1 MDPEPLPRKLVAILY
16 ADVAEYSR
24 LTGED
29 EDATHRRLADNLDLL
44 TATVDS
50 YGGEV
55 MNFAGDAAL
64 AKFEAIVDALSCAAR
79 IQSEIKVRN
88 DELPDDRK
96 VQFRIGVNLA
106 DVIEDRHE
114 IYGDGVNV
122 AARLESLAAPG
133 RICISESVHSAVG
146 NKLPFDYEFLGER
159 EVKNIATAV
168 KVYQI
173 HLKPGADLPEP
184 TGTSKKKRQT
194 RRQMA
199 VAAGVALMVSAGG
212 ILAWFEPWDSQED
225 SGSTERTAFSLP
237 DKPSIAVLPFENMSD
252 DPKQEY
258 FADGVTE
265 DLTTDLS
272 KLSGLFVVARDSTFA
287 YKGKPLNV
295 QQVAKELGVRY
306 VLEGSVRRSD
316 GQIRINAQLID
327 AFSGGHMWAERYDA
341 SMTDIFALQDKVTQN
356 VVTALAVRLTG
367 PERRQQEKNGNP
379 KAYDAFLRGRAYFNL
394 STPED
399 YAKALPYFEKAIQL
413 DPGYPR
419 AHAWLAAMYW
429 NLWNEDWQ
437 ATLGM
442 TADQA
447 IAKLEYHLEA
457 AMADPTPMAHSIASA
472 LYAAKGRYDEAI
484 AQSNRSIL
492 LDPNSAIGFK
502 GLGRILNKSGRPA
515 EGLEVIKKATR
526 LDPRGDDGGDD
537 TYRIGESLF
546 LLGRYDEA
554 VKMFLTYVNRS
565 GDEEWGSLLLAAN
578 YAQLGRTKEAQAAI
592 ARFDEIRAKRGLRP
606 YTLAEFD
613 DWAFAPSVR
622 EQYRESLRKA
632 GMQPGASSS
641 PVFAGVNLAPN
652 DVEGATTI
660 DAARARALLDE
671 GVTFVDV
678 RGKDPAWES
687 GRIPGAVHLHLYH
700 DFSEEKLTKVVAKE
714 DPLVIY
720 ASGLR
725 SRESGAASARAVSWG
740 FENVYYFHEGFPG
753 WRGAGY
759 AVEVASQ

>member
-29 EDATHRRLADNLDLL
+29 EDATHRRLAQYLDLL

-79 IQSEIKVRN
+79 IQSEIKIRN
-88 DELPDDRK
+88 DELAEDKK

-106 DVIEDRHE
+106 DVIEDRRD

-133 RICISESVHSAVG
+133 GICVSESVHSAIG
-146 NKLPFDYEFLGER
+146 SKLPFEYEFLGER
-159 EVKNIATAV
+159 EVKNIVSAV

-173 HLKPGADLPEP
+173 HLKPGAELPEP
-184 TGTSKKKRQT
+184 TGVSKRKRQI
-194 RRQMA
+194 RRQVA
-199 VAAGVALMVSAGG
+199 VAAGVALMLSAGG
-212 ILAWFEPWDSQED
+212 LVAWFEPWETAERASPLD
-225 SGSTERTAFSLP
+225 RTAFEVP

-272 KLSGLFVVARDSTFA
+272 KLSGLFVVARDSSFA

-295 QQVAKELGVRY
+295 QDVARELGVRY

-327 AFSGGHMWAERYDA
+327 GFSGGHLWAERYDA

-356 VVTALAVRLTG
+356 VVTALAVRLTE
-367 PERRQQEKNGNP
+367 PEREHQEKNGDP
-379 KAYDAFLRGRAYFNL
+379 KAYDAFLRGRAYYNL

-399 YAKALPYFEKAIQL
+399 YARALPYFEKAIQL

-437 ATLGM
+437 ATLEM

-447 IAKLEYHLEA
+447 IKKLELHLEA
-457 AMADPTPMAHSIASA
+457 AMADPTPMAHYVAA
-472 LYAAKGRYDEAI
+472 AFYAAQGRYDEAI
-484 AQSNRSIL
+484 AQSNRAIL
-492 LDPNSAIGFK
+492 MDPNSAIGYK
-502 GLGRILNKSGRPA
+502 GLGRILNKAGRPE

-537 TYRIGESLF
+537 TYRIGEALF
-546 LLGRYDEA
+546 LLGRYEEA
-554 VKMFLTYVNRS
+554 ATMFRRYIDRS

-578 YAQLGRTKEAQAAI
+578 YAQLGRTKDAEAAI

-622 EQYRESLRKA
+622 ERYRESLRKA

-641 PVFAGVNLAPN
+641 PVLAGVNLAPN
-652 DVEGATTI
+652 EVEGAMTI
-660 DAARARALLDE
+660 DAARAKALLDE

-678 RGKDPAWES
+678 RGKDPAWHL

-700 DFSEEKLTKVVAKE
+700 DFSEEKLTKLVAKE

-740 FENVYYFHEGFPG
+740 FENVYFFREGFPG